1 MKRTSIVVCMGLFF
15 ILQAAQLEG
24 QVFNVPAKSNM
35 DKAFAEPD
43 AAFTP
48 QDEYFLGRAVAAAL
62 LARYRPYTANPELTN
77 YLNRICRT
85 IAVNSGRPEIYNG
98 YCVIVLDSAQFNAFA
113 TPGGHILITKALVE
127 AASSEDALA
136 SVIAHEMAHI
146 VLRHGIALV
155 DNAKFSAEMAGIAA
169 RAADFAGKNS
179 AAAGRVMELRNSVA
193 PLVDAMVQNGY
204 SREQEFEADKEAAAL
219 LAAAGYDPAALV
231 DMLRVLQR
239 VQTSQKGGFNSTH
252 PTPVQRIA
260 SVETTAKRYRVAD
273 TRAYRMPRF
282 KKLFP

>member
-1 MKRTSIVVCMGLFF
+1 MKRMSIVACMGLFF
-15 ILQAAQLEG
+15 ILQAAHLEG

-35 DKAFAEPD
+35 DKAFAESD
-43 AAFTP
+43 AAYTA

-62 LARYRPYTANPELTN
+62 LARYKPYTANPELTD
-77 YLNRICRT
+77 YLNRICRA
-85 IAVNSGRPEIYNG
+85 IAINSSRAEIYNG
-98 YCVIVLDSAQFNAFA
+98 YRVIILDSPQFNAFA
-113 TPGGHILITKALVE
+113 TPGGHILVTKALVE

-146 VLRHGIALV
+146 ILRHGIALV
-155 DNAKFSAEMAGIAA
+155 DNAKFNERMADIAQ

-193 PLVDAMVQNGY
+193 PLVEAMVQNGY

-239 VQTSQKGGFNSTH
+239 VQTSQQGGFNSTH
-252 PTPVQRIA
+252 PSPTQRIA
-260 SVETTAKRYRVAD
+260 SVESAVKRHRVTD
-273 TRAYRMPRF
+273 TRAYRMPRY
-282 KKLFP
+282 KKFF